1 MITNQFISLEPESK
15 ERIEAQN
22 IIKYT
27 LLLDYKVPIVQADS
41 EMFIQKILD
50 QTQECCSKLFGY
62 EPMIHNNFFG
72 LPSSKCRGNLVR
84 LDFFSNPVDSK
95 TSKKAST
102 SRSLRIHE
110 MILQDSVMSA
120 YHALL
125 TEFLS
130 STKVSSYTLNKY
142 FQKMGFYG
150 ALQGNYIRIEKNKI
164 KLKFP
169 RSNTYSS
176 SNSRNSKASDL
187 NDAFER
193 RFLVATDFTNFLY
206 EGTGDSKQYF
216 LQYITLCN
224 SLKRVSPAVLKHLH
238 SNEITSSTLESFF
251 DALISLTDELTPSL
265 SSSALSSSPFSTCNY
280 NIVDGMYQYYL
291 AEKIYNHNLFA
302 SLLLNISRIK
312 KQHNYDFENNTLEVL
327 SSCRKLPN
335 PFSRTFFLRYAFE
348 CIDDGFNSYQDYW
361 NYHNINE
368 RNTLVKSVSEDK
380 PGFHFD
386 KWLLQFKRFVTY
398 MSDHIMPIYDWCFVS
413 MLLNAIEACYPND
426 TYLSHLQKALNLL
439 AQYITQNYQK
449 FLQPVKLD
457 TDKEMEGLDIISPKN
472 LILNDFSFQKVEYL
486 RKLFF
491 SSCDTEL
498 NLKPLDLALFRGE
511 DSKNIRAIQDL
522 YIDLRF
528 HYS

>member
-1 MITNQFISLEPESK
+1 MITNQSISLDPQSK

-27 LLLDYKVPIVQADS
+27 LLLDYKIPTLQENS
-41 EMFIQKILD
+41 KLFIQKILD

-62 EPMIHNNFFG
+62 EPTIHHNFFG

-84 LDFFSNPVDSK
+84 LEFFPSLVDSK
-95 TSKKAST
+95 ASKKASIN
-102 SRSLRIHE
+102 RSLRINE

-130 STKVSSYTLNKY
+130 STKMKSYTLNNH

-150 ALQGNYIRIEKNKI
+150 ALQGNYIHIEKNKI
-164 KLKFP
+164 KLNFQ
-169 RSNTYSS
+169 RSHTYSS
-176 SNSRNSKASDL
+176 SKSASSEASVL
-187 NDAFER
+187 NKTLEN
-193 RFLVATDFTNFLY
+193 RFSVAADFTNFLY
-206 EGTGDSKQYF
+206 EGAGNSKQYF

-224 SLKRVSPAVLKHLH
+224 SLKRVSPAVLKRLH
-238 SNEITSSTLESFF
+238 SKEITSSTLESFF
-251 DALISLTDELTPSL
+251 DALKSLTDELTPPL
-265 SSSALSSSPFSTCNY
+265 SSSALSSSPFSACNY

-312 KQHNYDFENNTLEVL
+312 KQQNYDFEKNTLEVL

-335 PFSRTFFLRYAFE
+335 PFSRTFFLCYAFE
-348 CIDDGFNSYQDYW
+348 CIDDAFNSYQDYW

-368 RNTLVKSVSEDK
+368 RNTVVKSVNKDK

-398 MSDHIMPIYDWCFVS
+398 ISDHIIPIYDWCFVS

-426 TYLSHLQKALNLL
+426 THLSHLQKALNLL

-449 FLQPVKLD
+449 FLQPIKLD
-457 TDKEMEGLDIISPKN
+457 IDKEIEGLDIISSKN

-511 DSKNIRAIQDL
+511 DSKNIRAIQDF